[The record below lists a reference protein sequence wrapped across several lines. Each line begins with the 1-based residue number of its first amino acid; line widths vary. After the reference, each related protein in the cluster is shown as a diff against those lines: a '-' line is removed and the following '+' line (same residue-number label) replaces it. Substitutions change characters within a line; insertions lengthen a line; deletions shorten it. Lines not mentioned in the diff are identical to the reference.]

1 MFKFLHAADIHL
13 DSPLKGL
20 ERYEGAPVDEIRCAT
35 RRALE
40 NLVRLAIE
48 RQVAFVLMAGD
59 VYDGDW
65 RDFDT
70 PKFFDRQM
78 NALRDAGIPVYLIS
92 GNHDAANRMT
102 KSLRSLE
109 EKTVHRFPTGRPATK
124 HLEDYGVSI
133 HGQSFAT
140 AAVTDNLATGYPAAV
155 KGNFNIGLLHTCAT
169 GDCGHERYAPCSLDD
184 LRLKEYDYWALGHV
198 HQRREL
204 LADEDTQVHFSG
216 NVQGRHIKEAGPKG
230 CLLVTVDDRQRAV
243 AQFEPLDVLR
253 WESWI
258 IDASACQDDYEVLV
272 QASQGLSALL
282 ADCDGRA
289 LAVRVEVRGRTAAHD
304 KLIVQRRQW
313 TEELRSLTQDKS
325 AGNVWI
331 EKVCFQTS
339 PPRDLDESAWAD
351 GPLGEVRRYIQE
363 LQTDKE
369 AIGRLGGE
377 LADLRRKLP
386 AELKEAD
393 DLAALE
399 NPDYLARLLDD
410 VGPLLV
416 SRLIDGGGVEK
427 GGA

>member
-1 MFKFLHAADIHL
+1 
-13 DSPLKGL
+13 
-20 ERYEGAPVDEIRCAT
+20 
-35 RRALE
+35 
-40 NLVRLAIE
+40 
-48 RQVAFVLMAGD
+48 
-59 VYDGDW
+59 
-65 RDFDT
+65 
-70 PKFFDRQM
+70 
-78 NALRDAGIPVYLIS
+78 
-92 GNHDAANRMT
+92 
-102 KSLRSLE
+102 
-109 EKTVHRFPTGRPATK
+109 
-124 HLEDYGVSI
+124 
-133 HGQSFAT
+133 
-140 AAVTDNLATGYPAAV
+140 
-155 KGNFNIGLLHTCAT
+155 
-169 GDCGHERYAPCSLDD
+169 
-184 LRLKEYDYWALGHV
+184 
-198 HQRREL
+198 
-204 LADEDTQVHFSG
+204 
-216 NVQGRHIKEAGPKG
+216 
-230 CLLVTVDDRQRAV
+230 V

-258 IDASACQDDYEVLV
+258 IDASGCQDDYEVLV
-272 QASQGLSALL
+272 QASRGLSALL